1 MKPIFISLL
10 TFALSAPIL
19 NGQGLVNFSAGAAAV
34 TRISTNSFFGGP
46 STGLISGGMGS
57 YYFALFVAPTFVTN
71 LPPGAPVDPT
81 LHGFTFT
88 GNIGTN
94 TASAGRFTGNP
105 GTDAAS
111 VAGYAPGSSANF
123 TIAGWSSNIGRTWAE
138 AQAAL
143 NTGFPASGPG
153 PVFWGNSQVA
163 TGVWLGGGIIP
174 AGNIFGANPGQ
185 IPGFTLQMM
194 IPEPSTLALCGP
206 GLVAYLV
213 FRARARRVRN

>member
-1 MKPIFISLL
+1 MKRIL
-10 TFALSAPIL
+10 FALILLALSSPIL
-19 NGQGLVNFSAGAAAV
+19 NGQGLVNFSAGSF
-34 TRISTNSFFGGP
+34 TLIRISTNSVFGGP
-46 STGLISGGMGS
+46 STGLMSGGIGS

-88 GNIGTN
+88 GHIGTN
-94 TASAGRFTGNP
+94 SGFAGRFNGNSS
-105 GTDAAS
+105 TDYTS
-111 VAGYAPGSSANF
+111 IAGYGADSHANF
-123 TIAGWSSNIGRTWAE
+123 TVAGWSSNIGRSWAE

-143 NTGFPASGPG
+143 NTGFPTSGPG

-163 TGVWLGGGIIP
+163 TEVWLGGGIIP

-185 IPGFTLQMM
+185 IPGFTLQM

-206 GLVAYLV
+206 GLVAYLF
-213 FRARARRVRN
+213 FRARTRPKN

>member
-94 TASAGRFTGNP
+94 TGFAGRFNGNP
-105 GTDAAS
+105 SDYTS
-111 VAGYAPGSSANF
+111 IAGY
-123 TIAGWSSNIGRTWAE
+123 E
-138 AQAAL
+138 A
-143 NTGFPASGPG
+143 
-153 PVFWGNSQVA
+153 
-163 TGVWLGGGIIP
+163 
-174 AGNIFGANPGQ
+174 
-185 IPGFTLQMM
+185 
-194 IPEPSTLALCGP
+194 
-206 GLVAYLV
+206 
-213 FRARARRVRN
+213 